1 MKLKESLQQ
10 YNLSVAI
17 PNELFTQLLQMK
29 EDKELKPVH
38 IGFTYSYIY
47 LQTYMYRYST
57 YSTYVPSVEEI
68 KELFGY
74 NPAEQRVNY
83 IIKKNGLLE
92 KKNILTTTNE
102 FPVISDMVYDEY
114 GIDRVPKIT
123 TIQEFCNEYEYE
135 TVDEWR
141 GQMGITRRTTCKYP
155 VFGFERYPEEDE
167 NGVYYEEGTFFN
179 ISDTTMIDMDTF
191 LFCMSTDDIGVNGF
205 YVYAYLLDKSNKF
218 NGDFNATY
226 MRIAKETGIGLNSIT
241 NIMNALRSHNLIT
254 TVHNVEYF
262 SFAVPKKDRVPSTH
276 KVNTSADFSADK
288 IEYEKLK
295 FISDKWYKEKFKDKF
310 KNEDTFT
317 HDGIDIDISD
327 LPF

>member
-1 MKLKESLQQ
+1 MTLKENLQQ
-10 YNLSVAI
+10 YNLEVAM
-17 PNELFTQLLQMK
+17 PNELFPQLLQMK

-57 YSTYVPSVEEI
+57 YGTYVPNGKEI
-68 KELFGY
+68 KELLTY
-74 NPAEQRVNY
+74 TPSNKAVDY

-92 KKNILTTTNE
+92 QKDILTTTNH
-102 FPVISDMVYDEY
+102 FPIISEMEYDEY

-123 TIQEFCNEYEYE
+123 TIQEFCKEIQYE

-141 GQMGITRRTTCKYP
+141 EQMKINRASTCKYP
-155 VFGFERYPEEDE
+155 VFGFEREYDD
-167 NGVYYEEGTFFN
+167 GCVEGTFFD
-179 ISDTTMIDMDTF
+179 ISDTTLIDMNTF

-218 NGDFNATY
+218 NNDFKATHK
-226 MRIAKETGIGLNSIT
+226 RIAKETGLSEKT
-241 NIMNALRSHNLIT
+241 VQRVMDALRSHNLIT
-254 TVHNVEYF
+254 TVHNMEYF
-262 SFAVPKKDRVPSTH
+262 SFAVPKKDRKASTH
-276 KVNTSADFSADK
+276 KVNVSANFSADK

-295 FISDKWYKEKFKDKF
+295 FVSNKVHEKKMDEKFTYGKVEI
-310 KNEDTFT
+310 NIE
-317 HDGIDIDISD
+317 D

>member
-1 MKLKESLQQ
+1 MRLKENLQQ
-10 YNLSVAI
+10 YNLSVAM

-57 YSTYVPSVEEI
+57 YSTYVPDNKEI

-74 NPAEQRVNY
+74 NPTEQRVDY

-92 KKNILTTTNE
+92 QKDILTTTTE
-102 FPVISDMVYDEY
+102 FPVISEMVFDEF
-114 GIDRVPKIT
+114 DNRVPKIT
-123 TIQEFCNEYEYE
+123 TIQEFCKEFQHQ

-141 GQMGITRRTTCKYP
+141 KEMKITRATKCKYP
-155 VFGFERYPEEDE
+155 VFGFERYHEEDE
-167 NGVYYEEGTFFN
+167 NGVYCEEGTFFN

-191 LFCMSTDDIGVNGF
+191 LFCMSTDDIGANGF

-226 MRIAKETGIGLNSIT
+226 KRIATETGIGLNSIT

-262 SFAVPKKDRVPSTH
+262 SLVVPKKDRKASTH
-276 KVNTSADFSADK
+276 QVNTSDNFSEDK
-288 IEYEKLK
+288 IEYDKLT
-295 FISDKWYKEKFKDKF
+295 FISSKWYKEKFKDKF

-317 HDGIDIDISD
+317 HDGIDIDFSD